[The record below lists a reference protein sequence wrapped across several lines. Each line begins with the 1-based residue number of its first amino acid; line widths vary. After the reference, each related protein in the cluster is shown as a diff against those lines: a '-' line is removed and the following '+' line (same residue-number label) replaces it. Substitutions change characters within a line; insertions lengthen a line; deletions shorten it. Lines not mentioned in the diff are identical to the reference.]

1 MNPVH
6 DPALVVVSIAIAFA
20 ASYTALVLAAR
31 VAALYGRARRRWLW
45 GGAFAMGT
53 GIWSMHFVAMLAFR
67 LPVPI
72 AHDGGAVAL
81 SLAAAVGASLR
92 AHTVASPPPLGRG
105 RIAAAGVVMGGA
117 IAGMHYIGMAGMRMA
132 AEIRYDPVLVALS
145 VGLAMGASW
154 LALGLGFVAPEG
166 SAERMV
172 GRRRAAAAI
181 LGSAVAVMHY
191 TAMLAARFVP
201 TRAPGGVVAEGG
213 LGMPPLAAGVS
224 LATLAI
230 LLLAIFAARADRRAR
245 ARATIILERITD
257 GFLALD
263 SAGCC
268 IYANP
273 AAETLLGHPPGGMLD
288 VPLEE
293 LVPEGDPLVEACRR
307 ALRQQSFE
315 EVEEYLPALGRW
327 LELRLYPSPDGVSMY
342 LRDVTARNASDAALR
357 RREQQLAE
365 AQRIAHLGSWE
376 WDVEADALTWSEELC
391 RIYGVEPEG
400 RVTTFAEFAACV
412 HPADRAN
419 MVSVIE
425 RAVRAGE
432 PYAFEGRVVR
442 PDGEERNLYCRGHA
456 VGGGGAAARITGT
469 CLDVTERKEAERRVQ
484 QLNRT
489 LDAVIDASPLAV
501 IAVNLRREVTL
512 WNPAAERAFG
522 WTRAEVLGGPNPIV
536 PAGETSMFTRIV
548 SDSARDS
555 REPTFREAVRQR
567 KDGELRHVS
576 ISAAALHDDAGG
588 ITGAVALISDVTEK
602 RAAAEALRASEERF
616 RTVVESLG
624 EGLLITDLDDR
635 VLYANSRV
643 GEITGHSPEA
653 LVGRVAYEVFDSPSV
668 GEVKRRLAS
677 RAHGVSERYE
687 VSVRRAD
694 GSRVWI
700 EVIGTPFRNPAGE
713 VVGTLGAITDVS
725 ERKEAAEALRQS
737 EAQLRQAHKMEAV
750 GRLAGGIA
758 HDFNNLLTA
767 ILGNAQLL
775 LADVDSGAR
784 IRADLEEITA
794 AGQRAAALTRQLL
807 AFSRQQV
814 LHPRV
819 LDANSVFAE
828 MERMLRRVIGEHI
841 EFAVDL
847 APDLGLVRADPGQLE
862 QVLLNLVVNARDAM
876 PDGGTLRVTSRNAEV
891 DLHSS
896 THPLP
901 ADIVP
906 GRYAVFSVADTGS
919 GMDDETQQRIF
930 EPFFTTK
937 EQGKGTGLGLATVY
951 GIVNQSGGYIG
962 VRSAPGAGT
971 TFEVYLPIVAAD
983 DGSAAAARG
992 DAWAP
997 GGGETVLVVEDEDM
1011 VRSLACRVLRR
1022 KGYTV
1027 LEADRGEAALRL
1039 MDSHPGP
1046 IHLVLTDMVM
1056 PGMSGRALAARIA
1069 LRRPGTRILFTS
1081 GYTPDMYSTSGVLE
1095 PDTHFLAK
1103 PFEPAD
1109 LARMVRE
1116 LLDSGDGAEV
1126 LPA

>member
-1 MNPVH
+1 MTPVH

-31 VAALYGRARRRWLW
+31 VAALHGRTRRRWLW
-45 GGAFAMGT
+45 GGALAMGV

-72 AHDGGAVAL
+72 AHAPGAVAL
-81 SLAAAVGASLR
+81 SMAAAVGASLL
-92 AHTVASPPPLGRG
+92 ALTVASRPTLGRG
-105 RIAAAGVVMGGA
+105 RIAAAGVAMGGA

-132 AEIRYDPVLVALS
+132 ADVRYDPALVGLS
-145 VGLAMGASW
+145 VALAMGASW

-181 LGSAVAVMHY
+181 LGGAVAAMHY
-191 TAMLAARFVP
+191 TGMFAARFVP
-201 TRAPGGVVAEGG
+201 TRAPAGVEAPGG
-213 LGMPPLAAGVS
+213 LGMSPLAAAVALS
-224 LATLAI
+224 TLAI
-230 LLLAIFAARADRRAR
+230 LLLAIFAARSDRRAR
-245 ARATIILERITD
+245 ARATTILERITD
-257 GFLALD
+257 GFLAID

-273 AAETLLGHPPGGMLD
+273 AAETLLGHPPGGMLGA
-288 VPLEE
+288 PLEE
-293 LVPEGDPLVEACRR
+293 LVPEGDPLVEASRR

-315 EVEEYLPALGRW
+315 EMEEHFPALGRW
-327 LELRLYPSPDGVSMY
+327 LELRLYPSPDSVTMY
-342 LRDVTARNASDAALR
+342 LRDVTERNASDAALR

-365 AQRIAHLGSWE
+365 AQRIAAVGSWE
-376 WDVEADALTWSEELC
+376 WVVGAESAEWSGEMY
-391 RIYGVEPEG
+391 RIYGMEPDG
-400 RVTTFAEFAACV
+400 AGAPHAALTGLA
-412 HPADRAN
+412 HPDDRAA
-419 MVSVIE
+419 SERVIQ
-425 RAVRAGE
+425 RALRTGAPFSFEMRIVPVHGE
-432 PYAFEGRVVR
+432 PRHLQFRGVVVR
-442 PDGEERNLYCRGHA
+442 GADGSP
-456 VGGGGAAARITGT
+456 ARLTGT
-469 CLDVTERKEAERRVQ
+469 CQDITERKEAERRVQ

-512 WNPAAERAFG
+512 WNPAAERTFG

-536 PAGETSMFTRIV
+536 PPGETSMFERLV
-548 SDSARDS
+548 SDPAGS

-567 KDGELRHVS
+567 KDGALRHVS
-576 ISAAALHDDAGG
+576 ISAAALHDAAGA
-588 ITGAVALISDVTEK
+588 ITGAVALISDITEK

-616 RTVVESLG
+616 RTVVESVG
-624 EGLLITDLDDR
+624 EGLLITDLEDR

-643 GEITGHSPEA
+643 SEITGHAPEA
-653 LVGRVAYEVFDSPSV
+653 LVGRVAYEVFDSPSAA
-668 GEVKRRLAS
+668 EMKRRLTARS
-677 RAHGVSERYE
+677 HGVSERYE

-713 VVGTLGAITDVS
+713 VVGTLGAITDVT
-725 ERKEAAEALRQS
+725 ERKEAADALRES

-767 ILGNAQLL
+767 ILGNAELL
-775 LADVDSGAR
+775 LADVEPGSP

-841 EFAVDL
+841 DFAVDL

-876 PDGGTLRVTSRNAEV
+876 PDGGTLRVRSRNVMV
-891 DLHSS
+891 DLHS

-901 ADIVP
+901 ADINP
-906 GRYAVFSVADTGS
+906 GPYAVFSVADTGS

-962 VRSAPGAGT
+962 VSSAPGAGT
-971 TFEVYLPIVAAD
+971 TFEVYLPVVAAD
-983 DGSAAAARG
+983 VGSAAAAR
-992 DAWAP
+992 DEWAP

-1039 MDSHPGP
+1039 MDSHRGP

-1056 PGMSGRALAARIA
+1056 PGMSGRALAGRIV

-1081 GYTPDMYSTSGVLE
+1081 GYTPDMYASSGALE

-1103 PFEPAD
+1103 PFEPGD

-1116 LLDSGDGAEV
+1116 LLDSGDA
-1126 LPA
+1126 AT